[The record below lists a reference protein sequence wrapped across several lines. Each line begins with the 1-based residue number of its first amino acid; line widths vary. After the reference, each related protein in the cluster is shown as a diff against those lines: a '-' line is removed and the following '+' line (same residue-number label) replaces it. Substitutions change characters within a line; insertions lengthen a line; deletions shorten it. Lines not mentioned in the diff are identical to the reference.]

1 MSDIDPIAL
10 ARLQRAFDR
19 LPTRH
24 AAIFSAVRHDGMTYA
39 EIADKVGITPLHVER
54 LVADALYRLV
64 CDVDEQE
71 RGIAPSP
78 ITRFIRDRYRNLRL
92 WPDFGATV
100 MMRPPSPPRP
110 GRSRPAS

>member
-19 LPTRH
+19 LPPRH
-24 AAIFSAVRHDGMTYA
+24 AAISSAVRHDGMTYA
-39 EIADKVGITPLHVER
+39 DIAERAGITPLHVER
-54 LVADALYRLV
+54 LVADALYRMV

-78 ITRFIRDRYRNLRL
+78 IARFSRERYRDLRLFIRLWRDRH
-92 WPDFGATV
+92 
-100 MMRPPSPPRP
+100 
-110 GRSRPAS
+110 